1 MKTIKIGVFLSLLG
15 MFFGLG
21 LGISFG
27 VAEDSYKE
35 SIQSGIAAHPQL
47 HDAKSS
53 SKIWRYVQRA
63 HFHAMGVAAIT
74 GVMLLLLQLGTM
86 TSGLKTLT
94 ATLIGLGN
102 AYPLSW
108 YMMYQLSPSLGRH
121 AAHSHWLT
129 ETFTYIGVGSLVLG
143 STLLV
148 TNLFLGMFSEP

>member
-1 MKTIKIGVFLSLLG
+1 MKSIKIGVFLTLLG

-21 LGISFG
+21 LGVSFG
-27 VAEDSYKE
+27 VAEDGYKDAI
-35 SIQSGIAAHPQL
+35 SAGVAANPQV

-74 GVMLLLLQLGTM
+74 GVMILLLQLGNM
-86 TSGLKTLT
+86 SSGLKTVT

-108 YMMYQLSPSLGRH
+108 YTMYQLSPSLGRS

-129 ETFTYIGVGSLVLG
+129 ETFTYIGVAGLLLG
-143 STLLV
+143 SALLV
-148 TNLFLGMFSEP
+148 ANLFLGLFSED